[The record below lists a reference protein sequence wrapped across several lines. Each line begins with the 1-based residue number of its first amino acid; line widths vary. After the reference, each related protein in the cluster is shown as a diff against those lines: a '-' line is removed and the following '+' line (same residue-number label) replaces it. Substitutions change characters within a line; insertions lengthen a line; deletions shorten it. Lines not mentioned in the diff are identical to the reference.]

1 MMRNLKTMLKE
12 LTKQYPENERY
23 AYSLNLIERLDLP
36 DEGDIDEL
44 IVEYIKAI
52 HDSLN
57 DEEKQISQRI
67 VTTLLYKSE

>member
-1 MMRNLKTMLKE
+1 

>member
-1 MMRNLKTMLKE
+1 MKNLKTVLKE

-23 AYSLNLIERLDLP
+23 AYSLSLIERLDLP
-36 DEGDIDEL
+36 DEGSIEDL